1 MRLRRSHKIQ
11 AITDSRKRGGRR
23 PFRNATVFDKEQFLK
38 MRLNLLPGSQ
48 GNTQLR
54 AQYERPLWVLAN
66 LNLTRVISSR

>member
-1 MRLRRSHKIQ
+1 
-11 AITDSRKRGGRR
+11 
-23 PFRNATVFDKEQFLK
+23 VFDKEQFLK